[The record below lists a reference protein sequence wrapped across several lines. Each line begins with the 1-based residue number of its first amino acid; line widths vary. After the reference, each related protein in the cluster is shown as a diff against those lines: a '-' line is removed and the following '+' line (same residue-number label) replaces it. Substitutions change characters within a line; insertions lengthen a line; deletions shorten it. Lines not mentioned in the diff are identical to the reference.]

1 MSVDTSLAL
10 MNSSYSKA
18 SSIDS
23 NSKNDVL
30 LKEQTDKFEAFF
42 IKQVLDIS
50 MKSDNKLF
58 PKDAGDKIYN
68 SMYNDTMS
76 TSLSGKFGF
85 SEMMFKFLKEG
96 R

>member
-1 MSVDTSLAL
+1 MSVDTSVAL
-10 MNSSYSKA
+10 MNSQNIQSFNVDKST
-18 SSIDS
+18 D
-23 NSKNDVL
+23 NDAL

-50 MKSDNKLF
+50 MQSDNKLY
-58 PKDAGDKIYN
+58 PKDAGDKIYK

-76 TSLSGKFGF
+76 TALSGQFGL
-85 SEMMFKFLKEG
+85 SEIIFNFLKEG

>member
-1 MSVDTSLAL
+1 MQIDNSLTL
-10 MNSSYSKA
+10 MNANYSKQ
-18 SSIDS
+18 SIDP
-23 NSKNDVL
+23 NSKNDAL

-42 IKQVLDIS
+42 IKQVLDIA
-50 MKSDNKLF
+50 MKNDSKLY

-76 TSLSGKFGF
+76 TSLSGQFGF
-85 SEMMFKFLKEG
+85 SEMIFSFLKEG